1 MGKKLLSTMLALM
14 LTLSMAVCGGAE
26 EARLEDKSAGGVQ
39 EALYT
44 LWDIP
49 WGSTQE
55 EVIRLARENGNA
67 LAQQTEYDWLCI
79 DNPKI
84 MIRGCSVKEITFFND
99 DNDRLNDI
107 YISCHKYEKGEVLR
121 CVRDFERA
129 YQEMERRY
137 GPMKDAS
144 FLAYIPREEHE
155 IIYDYT
161 QLQMPSLLED
171 TPNISYGQIS
181 EALQECKKMT
191 FAAIWGNMCLA
202 IFKNP
207 WGRMSIYIQIV
218 DHVLESEKLTARRA
232 DLPTWKEYKAERL
245 KDNNP

>member
-1 MGKKLLSTMLALM
+1 
-14 LTLSMAVCGGAE
+14 
-26 EARLEDKSAGGVQ
+26 
-39 EALYT
+39 
-44 LWDIP
+44 
-49 WGSTQE
+49 
-55 EVIRLARENGNA
+55 
-67 LAQQTEYDWLCI
+67 
-79 DNPKI
+79 
-84 MIRGCSVKEITFFND
+84 
-99 DNDRLNDI
+99 
-107 YISCHKYEKGEVLR
+107 
-121 CVRDFERA
+121 
-129 YQEMERRY
+129 MERRY

-181 EALQECKKMT
+181 EALQECTKMT

-232 DLPTWKEYKAERL
+232 DLSTWKEYKAERL

>member
-55 EVIRLARENGNA
+55 EVIRLAEEKFNVDVE
-67 LAQQTEYDWLCI
+67 QTEYSLRI
-79 DNPKI
+79 NNQE
-84 MIRGCSVKEITFFND
+84 IRIKGHSVQRIVFYHD

-107 YISCHKYEKGEVLR
+107 YISCHGYEKREVLR

-161 QLQMPSLLED
+161 QLQMPSLLEN

-181 EALQECKKMT
+181 EALQECTKMT

-202 IFKNP
+202 IFRDP
-207 WGRMSIYIQIV
+207 WGHMSIYIQIV